1 MSGRRRR
8 SEPSWERKDE
18 KWSNLETND
27 DMPPGNFS
35 GRQSWERLQGNRN
48 VSEDGDFSRDRHRM
62 QTDPGFDDWEKQY
75 SSRPSDDNYNM
86 PCRARDRVTGGHA
99 RMSRD
104 QDQTRSPN
112 RSRSRSPGRGGARDM
127 SRSRSRSRN
136 RDWEITRARSRSPLY
151 DDRRHESNE
160 YPSIRN
166 NSRLSSRSGGKQLDD
181 NLTENRS
188 RRPDHTSGS
197 RYNDYQRDDRNVYDD
212 QNKRHQTS
220 RNSRVACK
228 FFMAGNCTRDDCRF
242 SHDVPESGHH
252 DGRSHDNSRDQ
263 NLRKNKEWHGRHPH
277 DDDLNPSDFSDI
289 PKSNFGDKKQKTWDG
304 PTWDDM
310 ESGGFDHKS
319 RDNIQGH
326 KSDDKRN
333 LWDRPSRDGSGFPDV
348 GKSNFSSDNKNR
360 SGNGSARDKKS
371 WNDANSD
378 DKKKFWDRPSW
389 DDVDAAPGYP
399 DVNKPKPSSDYKN
412 RPENIPSWDS
422 KNHEDGKKSWND
434 ANSDEKKRLW
444 DRPTWDDVDAAP
456 GFPDVNKPKPSSDY
470 KNRTGN
476 IPSWDSKNHEDEKKS
491 WNGVQSGNNIDG
503 ITKKWDGPLW
513 DEVDFGKASV
523 GDGTSSATDDKIRK
537 FDGPGFNEMAS
548 KKNEYILPQWTTA
561 TKGTGLESHA
571 MDGQTQHV
579 MSQPLSSQYVNA
591 TVAMIPEVPIGSSH
605 LKHQIQEHSNQQM
618 LASGNESIQNVHDI
632 YLTGTR
638 NPFNGSNSQSNGQ
651 VQGGPQAKND
661 VNALPA
667 SLPELS
673 QQGQLPQLYTDLNLT
688 GAIDFLK
695 SLPKSACNEDTRANE
710 EQNTATAMD
719 VKASVPIG
727 ILSGSITQEKEPVG
741 NLEGT
746 DNKVVENDKQQQ
758 ETMNLHN
765 TETQGKE
772 EEGDVGNDEKAMRQ
786 FKVAL
791 VEFAKEILKPKWK
804 EGKLSRDVHKTVVKK
819 VVDKVTSTIQ
829 GNQIPRT
836 QAKIEQYLSYSKPK
850 ITKLVE
856 AYVERLLK
864 A

>member
-27 DMPPGNFS
+27 EMPPGNFS

-48 VSEDGDFSRDRHRM
+48 VSEDGDVSRDRHRM
-62 QTDPGFDDWEKQY
+62 QTDPAFDDWEKQY
-75 SSRPSDDNYNM
+75 SSQPSDDSYNL
-86 PCRARDRVTGGHA
+86 PYRARDRVIGGNA

-104 QDQTRSPN
+104 QDQIRSPN
-112 RSRSRSPGRGGARDM
+112 RSRSRSPGRGAARDM

-136 RDWEITRARSRSPLY
+136 RDWEITRAQSRSPLY

-166 NSRLSSRSGGKQLDD
+166 NSRLSSRSGDKQLDD

-188 RRPDHTSGS
+188 RRPDYTSGA
-197 RYNDYQRDDRNVYDD
+197 R
-212 QNKRHQTS
+212 
-220 RNSRVACK
+220 
-228 FFMAGNCTRDDCRF
+228 FFLAGNCRRYDCRF

-252 DGRSHDNSRDQ
+252 DGRSRDNSRDH
-263 NLRKNKEWHGRHPH
+263 NLRNKKEEWHGRHPH
-277 DDDLNPSDFSDI
+277 DDDLNQSDFSDI

-326 KSDDKRN
+326 KSDDKGN
-333 LWDRPSRDGSGFPDV
+333 LWDRPSRDGVDASGFPDV
-348 GKSNFSSDNKNR
+348 GKSNFNSDNKNR
-360 SGNGSARDKKS
+360 SGNGSARDSKKS

-378 DKKKFWDRPSW
+378 DKKKLWDRPSW
-389 DDVDAAPGYP
+389 DDVDSAPGFS
-399 DVNKPKPSSDYKN
+399 DVNKPKPGSDYKN
-412 RPENIPSWDS
+412 RPGNVPSLDS
-422 KNHEDGKKSWND
+422 KNYEDGKKSWND
-434 ANSDEKKRLW
+434 ANSDDKKKLW
-444 DRPTWDDVDAAP
+444 DRPSWDDVDGAP
-456 GFPDVNKPKPSSDY
+456 GFPDVNKSKPSSDY
-470 KNRTGN
+470 KNRPGN
-476 IPSWDSKNHEDEKKS
+476 IPSRDSKNYEDGKKS
-491 WNGVQSGNNIDG
+491 WNGLQSGNNIDG
-503 ITKKWDGPLW
+503 KTKNGDGSLWDG
-513 DEVDFGKASV
+513 VDFGKPSG
-523 GDGTSSATDDKIRK
+523 GDGTSSATHDKIRK
-537 FDGPGFNEMAS
+537 FDSPGFNEMAS
-548 KKNEYILPQWTTA
+548 KKNDYMLPQWTTA
-561 TKGTGLESHA
+561 TKGRDLESHA
-571 MDGQTQHV
+571 MAGQTQHV
-579 MSQPLSSQYVNA
+579 MSQPISSQYVDA

-605 LKHQIQEHSNQQM
+605 LKHQVQEHSNQQM
-618 LASGNESIQNVHDI
+618 LTSGSDSIQNVHI
-632 YLTGTR
+632 YLTGTI
-638 NPFNGSNSQSNGQ
+638 NPFNGSNIQSNGH
-651 VQGGPQAKND
+651 VQGMFAHMDSHKQTENGQALNSSDVGGPQAKND
-661 VNALPA
+661 ANALPA
-667 SLPELS
+667 SLSELS
-673 QQGQLPQLYTDLNLT
+673 QQGQLPQLHTDLNLT

-695 SLPKSACNEDTRANE
+695 SLPKSACNEDTRANV
-710 EQNTATAMD
+710 EQNTATTMD

-727 ILSGSITQEKEPVG
+727 IMSGSITQEKEPVG

-758 ETMNLHN
+758 ENMNLHN

-836 QAKIEQYLSYSKPK
+836 QAKIEQYLAYSKPK